1 MLQINFDEYFELSDP
16 KSKKW
21 NPNMILIIYFLRHNY
36 DAWFE
41 NEQSTDGTKD
51 SVKELLDISNMP
63 ALEGD

>member
-1 MLQINFDEYFELSDP
+1 MEPKYDSD
-16 KSKKW
+16 
-21 NPNMILIIYFLRHNY
+21 NLFLKTYNY